1 MDVGRD
7 RCEGYVAY
15 FNRSQGYGFVVPFG
29 QQDQIFVRREDVES
43 DAQVLAEGQHVSF
56 TVELGL
62 GRWEAH
68 HVRV

>member
-1 MDVGRD
+1 MEA
-7 RCEGYVAY
+7 RCEGYVDY

-29 QQDQIFVRREDVES
+29 RRDPIFVRREDVE
-43 DAQVLAEGQHVSF
+43 AEPQVLAEGQHVSF
-56 TVELGL
+56 TVELGP